1 MKVLILGDGT
11 LGSELKKQTG
21 WDSISRKAGTF
32 VITVINF
39 IKKHYIKDY
48 DIIVNCIANTDTY
61 ADDYDE
67 HFDVNYLF
75 VAHLSEACRDL
86 NKKLVQISTEY
97 VYANNLNI
105 PTEEN
110 NAIPHDSYYAL
121 TKLLA
126 DEYVKLRNNSYL
138 ICRLLHKP
146 NDFNYPEI
154 WNTKTSGDKV
164 NKIAELVIKLI
175 NNNAEGVYNVG
186 TGSKYLSDLVP
197 NCKIIEPPKHVP
209 TDTRMNLNKLNTF
222 LNNIT

>member
-32 VITVINF
+32 VITGINF

-61 ADDYDE
+61 ADEYDE

-97 VYANNLNI
+97 VYANNRNI
-105 PTEEN
+105 PSEEDD
-110 NAIPHDSYYAL
+110 AIPHDSYYAL
-121 TKLLA
+121 TKLL
-126 DEYVKLRNNSYL
+126 
-138 ICRLLHKP
+138 CRLLHKP

-154 WNTKTSGDKV
+154 WKTKTSGDKV

-175 NNNAEGVYNVG
+175 KHNAVGTYNVG
-186 TGSKYLSDLVP
+186 TGSKYLSSLVS
-197 NCKIIEPPKHVP
+197 NSKVVEPPTHVP

-222 LNNIT
+222 LNNIK

>member
-32 VITVINF
+32 VITGIDF

-75 VAHLSEACRDL
+75 VAHLSEACREL

-146 NDFNYPEI
+146 NDFYYSEI